1 MRCSTQPDA
10 FVLEQQGLALYKQRM
25 RKLSFILAAALLA
38 LTPGTA
44 SAGAGSF
51 VIVNSTGHDITQ
63 LSIRRFGTN
72 QWQALTGAPRAGAR
86 GSIPFEDDDCAFDI
100 QATLAGG
107 ITAVWSGVNLCEA
120 KAVTL
125 NRIESGAVWVDYD

>member
-1 MRCSTQPDA
+1 MPRLCFA
-10 FVLEQQGLALYKQRM
+10 
-25 RKLSFILAAALLA
+25 LAAALLA
-38 LTPGTA
+38 LAPGTA
-44 SAGAGSF
+44 SAGASGF

-63 LSIRRFGTN
+63 LAIRRFGTDR
-72 QWQALTGAPRAGAR
+72 WQSLGGAPRAGAR
-86 GSIPFEDDDCAFDI
+86 GPIKFEDADCAFDI

-125 NRIESGAVWVDYD
+125 NRIDSGAVWVDYD

>member
-1 MRCSTQPDA
+1 MGKLFPVFAAA
-10 FVLEQQGLALYKQRM
+10 FLAL
-25 RKLSFILAAALLA
+25 APAPAL
-38 LTPGTA
+38 
-44 SAGAGSF
+44 AGAGSF
-51 VIVNSTGHDITQ
+51 VIVNSTGHDITA

-72 QWQALTGAPRAGAR
+72 SWQSLTGAPRAGAR
-86 GSIPFEDDDCAFDI
+86 GEIRFADADCAFDI

-107 ITAVWSGVNLCEA
+107 VTAVWTGVNLCEA

>member
-1 MRCSTQPDA
+1 MSRLCFA
-10 FVLEQQGLALYKQRM
+10 
-25 RKLSFILAAALLA
+25 IAAALLA
-38 LTPGTA
+38 LAPGTA

-63 LSIRRFGTN
+63 LAIRRYGTN
-72 QWQALTGAPRAGAR
+72 QWQSLTGAPRAGAR
-86 GSIPFEDDDCAFDI
+86 GAIQFKDDDCAFDI
-100 QATLAGG
+100 QATLTGG

-125 NRIESGAVWVDYD
+125 NRSDSGAVWVDYD

>member
-1 MRCSTQPDA
+1 LRDIS
-10 FVLEQQGLALYKQRM
+10 ERM
-25 RKLSFILAAALLA
+25 PRLTFALAAALLA
-38 LTPGTA
+38 LAPGTA

-63 LSIRRFGTN
+63 LAIRRYGTDR
-72 QWQALTGAPRAGAR
+72 WQSLGGAPKAGAR
-86 GSIPFEDDDCAFDI
+86 GPIQFQDDDCAFDI
-100 QATLAGG
+100 QGTLAGG

-125 NRIESGAVWVDYD
+125 NRSDSGAVWVDYD